1 MQHEIQISPL
11 GDSALVVR
19 RREGSSKDW
28 TIMANW
34 ASLLR
39 ESGQAWM
46 VDIVPAYDTVTVIYQ
61 PNLAVKRPYH
71 WAADQVRAVLLAGA
85 STEHHT
91 TGLHEQREIV
101 IPVCYGGDYGPDLEA
116 AAYRSG
122 KSAADF
128 IAAHS
133 AGLYTVVMIG
143 FMPGFPY
150 LSGLSPELAQPR
162 LEVPRSYVPA
172 GSVGIGG
179 GQTGVYPL
187 AAPGGWQ
194 LIGRTPVCL
203 FSPMRLEPALLRAG
217 DRVKFL
223 PITEAEFMSWEAEQQ

>member
-19 RREGSSKDW
+19 RREGNGEDW
-28 TIMANW
+28 AIMGNW

-39 ESGQAWM
+39 ESRKAWI
-46 VDIVPAYDTVTVIYQ
+46 VDIVPAYDTVTVIYC
-61 PNLAVKRPYH
+61 PNLAEEKPYH
-71 WAADQVRAVLLAGA
+71 WAAEQVRAILQAGIGTEHRLAG
-85 STEHHT
+85 
-91 TGLHEQREIV
+91 LIEQREVV
-101 IPVCYGGDYGPDLEA
+101 IPVCYGGDHGPDLEV

-122 KSAADF
+122 RSVADF

-133 AGLYTVVMIG
+133 TGQYLVAMIG

-162 LEVPRSYVPA
+162 LEVPRSQVPS

-179 GQTGVYPL
+179 GQTGVYPV

-203 FSPMRLEPALLRAG
+203 FSPNRMEPALLRAG

-223 PITEAEFMSWEAEQQ
+223 PITETEFMNWEEGKQ